1 MFTPS
6 NTPPTNIPPR
16 SVTPIL
22 PSSTPRSGE
31 ARSPSPYGGG

>member
-22 PSSTPRSGE
+22 PSSTPSE